1 MKQANVVA
9 SVILAAAV
17 LLAAYAIGRLIRQ
30 ARISTPE
37 PQQQVVAEP
46 NDANDRDAMVASQR
60 INRRRKELTPEEKA
74 ALKAERAATLEQTKN
89 LTEEDKLRLRD
100 ELRQQ
105 LRSKQGE
112 RGGVPRLS
120 PEELA
125 SISRRWPSM
134 TEEEKAAFRARM
146 QGRDPVMP
154 TRLDAAMRASPPSQE
169 SSTDQPAADA
179 NAPEPNKADDN

>member
-1 MKQANVVA
+1 MKQANIVA

-30 ARISTPE
+30 ARISRPE
-37 PQQQVVAEP
+37 PQPQVVAEP
-46 NDANDRDAMVASQR
+46 NDANDRDAVTAGRR

-74 ALKAERAATLEQTKN
+74 ALQAERAAKLEQAKN
-89 LTEEDKLRLRD
+89 RTEEDKLKLRD
-100 ELRQQ
+100 EMRQQ
-105 LRSKQGE
+105 LRTKRRE

-125 SISRRWPSM
+125 SISRRWPTM

-146 QGRDPVMP
+146 QGHEPVTLRRPDTTMSE
-154 TRLDAAMRASPPSQE
+154 SPPSQNNA
-169 SSTDQPAADA
+169 TDPPAADA
-179 NAPEPNKADDN
+179 KTSEPNEADDN